1 MRYKLPFLILAG
13 ISVSLSSPHLSLR
26 GQDASPS
33 VQPRSGEEALV
44 LGQSP
49 NGEAPQNLSRKTGSF
64 KVIIQMIAVLGLCA
78 GAIYGAVF
86 FLKRIARPPETQDPY
101 LKVLAAAHLGSNRFV
116 HVVSVGSQAWLV
128 GASEGGVS
136 LIAEIADPETV
147 DAMLLASSRKTAV
160 SAKSPDFSRLLSR
173 FTGKDAAPQPDLN
186 AENVRKRRERLR
198 GL

>member
-1 MRYKLPFLILAG
+1 
-13 ISVSLSSPHLSLR
+13 
-26 GQDASPS
+26 
-33 VQPRSGEEALV
+33 
-44 LGQSP
+44 
-49 NGEAPQNLSRKTGSF
+49 
-64 KVIIQMIAVLGLCA
+64 MIAVLGLCA